1 MAGDA
6 AKNTDAHGGEANTD
20 RQSKFSISK
29 FSISK
34 DGADGVVL
42 LVLPADRSLASVVAV
57 RPVP

>member
-20 RQSKFSISK
+20 SRNSLFRI